1 MSKKN
6 TKFNYGWVILTILC
20 LGLAL
25 ANYSQYQVSAFGT
38 QITAEMNLSATQFS
52 TIATGPLIP
61 GIFLSLVSGLL
72 VDKFGATDADEVI
85 WCVNYRFGCLGEVRE
100 FTSQLSL
107 RQVILP

>member
-1 MSKKN
+1 MNKKN

-72 VDKFGATDADEVI
+72 AWAAPVWQMTLCRSGRTAPAGSISLAAALASLTTQF
-85 WCVNYRFGCLGEVRE
+85 Y
-100 FTSQLSL
+100 QLA
-107 RQVILP
+107 